1 MTASNYLRALLLISF
16 TLSLT
21 INAYAQSGSARIS
34 GKVLNPDNAP
44 SEYSTVVLM
53 NQDSVFMK
61 GGLSDTNGA
70 YQFSGLGAGQY
81 YIMIRNVEFNTHVSE
96 PISLEEKGA
105 VVLEDI
111 VLSARVNDLEE
122 VVIKGE
128 KAMVEVHADKMVY
141 NVANSV
147 NASGNNGLE
156 LLSKSPGV
164 MVDMDKNIIV
174 QGKSGVRVYINGR
187 PSRVA
192 GSDLTNMLEGM
203 RSDNIESIEVISNP
217 SAKYDAEGVGGIINI
232 VLKKSTERGFNGNVI
247 ASYSKGYNGRASA
260 GTSLNY
266 SGPKINA
273 FTSLNFTGDDYYQ
286 DRNENMLRD
295 DYYLEMDSESIN
307 ERLGLNFSGGFD
319 YMINKEH
326 TLSVD
331 ARVLINNR
339 DNNLESSTI
348 ISDNIG
354 AIPPELLLSQTL
366 DDGKSE
372 NYNANIHYSFV
383 PNRSSNFSA
392 DVSFGTYSNAVLTS
406 QPNQYMDIDMTDTIR
421 TVESQYDANTG
432 IDLFSAMADYEKRV
446 GKYTFSVGAKYSYIN
461 TDNELAFFN
470 VDQDVPTFDTARSS
484 QFTYLEQVL
493 AAYMIVNVKATERLS
508 INAGLRVENTTSLGE
523 LLSTTP
529 GPDDKVNRNYTDLF
543 PNVSVSYSDQENHAL
558 SISIGRRI
566 TRPNYQDLNPF
577 ERKLS
582 ELAAWRGNPFLEPN
596 YIMNYQLTYSFK
608 RKLVISNTYSV
619 TSNFFANIFEVE
631 GDKGNVIIPRNM
643 DKVKNNGLSVS
654 YPQKV
659 TKWWNLS
666 AFLLYNYKTYGGDME
681 GTVIDLKAN
690 IVSFRIQN
698 GLKLPL
704 DIEMEVS
711 YYITSPWIWRGTVNV
726 DGNHRANIG
735 IKREF
740 FDRLL
745 LQVNVYDPFNT
756 GSVYYYNSDYGGMI
770 VDGDIAFDSRR
781 IGFNATYKFGNQKA
795 KKRKKNSAMDD
806 ELRRISE

>member
-1 MTASNYLRALLLISF
+1 MTVQKVLRFFLFIPL
-16 TLSLT
+16 TLT
-21 INAYAQSGSARIS
+21 IQIHAQSGSARIS
-34 GKVLNPDNAP
+34 GNVLNPENEP

-61 GGLSDTNGA
+61 GGLSDFSGA
-70 YQFSGLGAGQY
+70 YVFDGLDAGRY
-81 YIMIRNVEFNTHVSE
+81 YIMIRNVEFNTHVSD
-96 PISLEEKGA
+96 PIDLEQGEKVA
-105 VVLEDI
+105 LENI
-111 VLSARVNDLEE
+111 VLSARLNDLEE

-128 KAMVEVHADKMVY
+128 KAMVEVHSDKMVY

-217 SAKYDAEGVGGIINI
+217 SAKYDAEGTGGIINI
-232 VLKKSTERGFNGNVI
+232 ILKKSLERGFNGNLI
-247 ASYSKGYNGRASA
+247 AAYSKGYEARANV

-266 SGPKINA
+266 SGPKITA
-273 FTSLNFTGDDYYQ
+273 FTSLNFTGDDYYV
-286 DRNENMLRD
+286 DRNENMLRE
-295 DYYLEMDSESIN
+295 DYYMEMESESLN
-307 ERLGLNFSGGFD
+307 NRLGMNFSGGFD
-319 YMINKEH
+319 YLISKEH

-331 ARVLINNR
+331 ARILLNGR
-339 DNNLESSTI
+339 DNALESATL
-348 ISDNIG
+348 ISDNSG
-354 AIPPELLLSQTL
+354 SLPPELLLSQTF
-366 DDGKSE
+366 DDGRSE

-392 DVSFGTYSNAVLTS
+392 DVSFGTYSNDVFTS
-406 QPNQYMDIDMTDTIR
+406 QPNEYWDIDLTDTIR

-432 IDLFSAMADYEKRV
+432 IDLFSAMADYEKRM
-446 GKYTFSVGAKYSYIN
+446 GKYTFSVGAKYSYID
-461 TDNELAFFN
+461 TDNELAYFN
-470 VDQDVPTFDTARSS
+470 VENASPTLDTSRSS
-484 QFTYLEQVL
+484 QFSYLEQVL
-493 AAYMIVNVKATERLS
+493 AAYMIVNVKATERIS

-523 LLSTTP
+523 LVSSNP
-529 GPDDKVNRNYTDLF
+529 GPDDKVARNYTDLF

-577 ERKLS
+577 EKKLS
-582 ELAAWRGNPFLEPN
+582 ELAAWRGNPFLEAN

-659 TKWWNLS
+659 SKWWDLS
-666 AFLLYNYKTYGGDME
+666 AFLLYNYKTYGGDLE

-690 IVSFRIQN
+690 IFSFRIQN

-704 DIEMEVS
+704 DIVMEVS

-756 GSVYYYNSDYGGMI
+756 GSVYYYNSDYGGMV
-770 VDGDIAFDSRR
+770 VDGNIAFDNRR
-781 IGFNATYKFGNQKA
+781 IGFNATYSFGNQKA

-806 ELRRISE
+806 ELNRISE